1 MKEAGLQIWSQAEV
15 RATKGE
21 EWQGWLDA
29 LMEELDSIKT
39 AGVHQTI
46 SKSQVA
52 KQEKKADVLPSKI
65 VWATKPPPEHVAA

>member
-1 MKEAGLQIWSQAEV
+1 MKEAGLHIWSQAEV

-39 AGVHQTI
+39 AESTRR
-46 SKSQVA
+46 SA
-52 KQEKKADVLPSKI
+52 R
-65 VWATKPPPEHVAA
+65 TR